1 MTGCNLDVSTRVV
14 AGSNVDKARQL
25 LADSGLPIVT
35 AGSFEDVA
43 IKAVECLK
51 AEKTRQVA

>member
-1 MTGCNLDVSTRVV
+1 
-14 AGSNVDKARQL
+14 VDKARQL

-35 AGSFEDVA
+35 AGSFEDAA